1 MASTPAIA
9 ARPNVTSHGP
19 SVGTAL
25 RVAGNVSEKHAT
37 PKKPRA
43 SARPEEGCAVFA
55 SLITLSTVLT
65 SNNNAVDTL
74 ERLIRSRVAELTAG
88 ARMPSVRELQRT
100 LHASP
105 VTVQRAMQRLAAE
118 GLVSLRPG
126 SGTFVSVP
134 PHLPPSS
141 LGDMAWQTPVL
152 GRAPE
157 IPTGL
162 DHLTMAATGVAIVL
176 DNGFPDSTLHPV
188 GLLGAA
194 AGRAARRSAA
204 WVRVAPE
211 GITELRA
218 LFAAELGPSWSE
230 RNVVVTPGAQ
240 AGLDSVFR
248 ALVPHGSAVILEEP
262 CYPGAIA
269 AAMLSGLRCVPVPTD
284 AYGLRTDLLERIIA
298 ESGARLMVV
307 QPRHANP
314 TGTVLSHE
322 RRLELLDIAHRR
334 GVFIVEDDWVRDLDL
349 SATTPPPLATLDEHG
364 HVVYLRS
371 LSKIVAP
378 GLRVAAM
385 VARGP
390 ALARLRSARLITDF
404 FVSPL
409 LQLTALEALTSAG
422 WSRHL
427 ATVRTTLRHRRDVTM
442 DSLSSV
448 RHLVSCDVPTGG
460 VALWLT
466 LAGHIDEATFISALA
481 TRGVRIGAG
490 RSYHLSES
498 PVGTAR
504 LAFAAAP
511 EDDLRR
517 AAAVICD
524 VALELGG

>member
-1 MASTPAIA
+1 MASTPAMA

-19 SVGTAL
+19 RLGTAL
-25 RVAGNVSEKHAT
+25 RVAGKVKEKHAT
-37 PKKPRA
+37 PRKPRA
-43 SARPEEGCAVFA
+43 SARRDEGCARLVP
-55 SLITLSTVLT
+55 LITLSTVVT
-65 SNNNAVDTL
+65 SNDNAVDTL
-74 ERLIRSRVAELTAG
+74 ERLIRTRVAELAPG
-88 ARMPSVRELQRT
+88 ARVASVREWQRT

-105 VTVQRAMQRLAAE
+105 ITVHRAMQRLASE
-118 GLVSLRPG
+118 GLVTLRPG
-126 SGTFVSVP
+126 SGTFVSAAP
-134 PHLPPSS
+134 PRPPLE

-152 GRAPE
+152 GRAPQV
-157 IPTGL
+157 PAGL
-162 DHLTMAATGVAIVL
+162 DHLMMGATGDAIVL
-176 DNGFPDSTLHPV
+176 DNGFPDSSLHPV

-204 WVRVAPE
+204 WVRVPPQ
-211 GITELRA
+211 GIAELRA

-230 RNVVVTPGAQ
+230 RDVVVTPGAQ

-269 AAMLSGLRCVPVPTD
+269 AAVMSGLRCVPVPTD
-284 AYGLRTDLLERIIA
+284 AYGLRTDLLERIIG
-298 ESGARLMVV
+298 ESGARLIVV

-314 TGTVLSHE
+314 TGSVLSSE
-322 RRLELLDIAHRR
+322 RRLELLDIAHRL

-349 SATTPPPLATLDEHG
+349 SVTTPPPLATLDEHG
-364 HVVYLRS
+364 HVIYLRS

-390 ALARLRSARLITDF
+390 ALSRLRSARLITDF

-409 LQLTALEALTSAG
+409 LQLTALEALTAAG

-427 ATVRTTLRHRRDVTM
+427 AAMRTTLRHRRDVTVEA
-442 DSLSSV
+442 LLPV

-460 VALWLT
+460 VALWLK
-466 LAGHIDEATFISALA
+466 LAGHIDESTFISALA
-481 TRGVRIGAG
+481 IRGVRIGAG

-498 PVGTAR
+498 PAGSAR

-511 EDDLRR
+511 EADLRR
-517 AAAVICD
+517 AAAVISD
-524 VALELGG
+524 VAHQLGG